1 MFLYGD
7 VLEFINRIIN
17 QSKDDDKDLI
27 KQNIVKFKDYLE
39 LTKMVSSVT
48 LDDIDII
55 VDCLDEL
62 MALKS
67 KLGDIDVTMI
77 LQEREEGKGT
87 IRKLEKTRQTAYDEK
102 HYKHYQRD
110 MSSSCGG
117 CSPSYRGC

>member
-27 KQNIVKFKDYLE
+27 KQNIVKFKAYLE
-39 LTKMVSSVT
+39 LTKMVSSVA

-77 LQEREEGKGT
+77 LQEREEGRGT

>member
-27 KQNIVKFKDYLE
+27 KQNIIKFKDYLE

-62 MALKS
+62 MALKN

-77 LQEREEGKGT
+77 LQGREEEKDT
-87 IRKLEKTRQTAYDEK
+87 VRKLGKTRQTAYDDK

-110 MSSSCGG
+110 TSSSCGG
-117 CSPSYRGC
+117 CSPSYRSC